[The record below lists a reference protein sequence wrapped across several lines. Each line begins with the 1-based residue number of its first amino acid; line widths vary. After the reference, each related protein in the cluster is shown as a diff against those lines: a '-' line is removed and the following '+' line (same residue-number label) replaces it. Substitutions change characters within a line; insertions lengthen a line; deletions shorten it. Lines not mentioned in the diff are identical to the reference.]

1 YSLFAY
7 NDSSHSGALQC
18 WRQGRITFLKMDV
31 VKVTFSELE
40 EIARRNKKNNGNNQN
55 SGQNIERRD
64 SKQDKSKKTKR
75 PERGI
80 YRPPTI
86 HRLKQDSEP
95 KNADNNEN
103 SAENVNA
110 DQNRKSPQIPSTEN
124 WEEVIDT
131 GIVKDSSEEKEAE
144 SITQNLQKLDISKS
158 SSEDKERKIDT
169 NETRRRSKRPSLQI
183 YVPKGKIL
191 EQQEQKSHSYT
202 GKDEE
207 EEEVWDVDDNPE
219 TETSQSSNSP
229 LAHIVH
235 QDMEDNSPRKVDL
248 KNMQVTVV
256 NDIASQQPKGRGRGR
271 SRTSTQTWE
280 GVTQS
285 KNPDIPVGRGRRV
298 QQALDKESRSQDRS
312 HQEGMVKQPPSNF
325 TVQAK
330 TKAGEIKEM
339 YIVPVRPD
347 TIGQEASRNANIIG
361 QEENETSEL
370 NEKLDVRLEKL
381 RANKSR
387 SVEKLDISEKWDEE
401 DFYDIGNI
409 GTLVFERSRSSEQL
423 NLTENKVGLT
433 PMYKGKGSS
442 LPRKFSFAAMRRA
455 ARKESVSSDVSTG
468 TGSDWSVDELEDST
482 AKILD
487 WNKEVERELA
497 LQVQDETQ
505 KLNEWFAKQSDEN
518 NSFKAN
524 PSGWQSPNMTR
535 SLEVERQTSEQ
546 KARCVDSKQDKNQPR
561 GRKKDR
567 RRGSLDVRS
576 RDSSVRSV
584 QSVQSVHSVQSAYG
598 DDDRRRHGGRR
609 RRRRRSGSTNFG
621 DQMQSESSDPRNIN
635 IKVTCAGN
643 NKREVMLQDKNNNS
657 GRRDG
662 GGLGRHRRNSYGES
676 SNKVEQQESKDKRSQ
691 GYQKRSEEL
700 NYLCEQWRKSDRSH
714 RDKYVGKQ
722 GHDGRSGHSPK
733 TGPPPKGGG
742 LLHLPPQSSLNNESH
757 HTQERHAEKKH
768 PRDRVKEHAR
778 EGSGQGQKVLFDPK
792 NPDKPIVIS
801 KSSKLEFKDED
812 DPPAHIT
819 SYPPAAYPRGYG
831 PIYPGYNMG
840 YGQGNPYE
848 RVQPH
853 HGITIPMDGPYGYSY
868 PMPPYPEPGVYPD
881 DTYTKDPCYHSDY
894 GQQDQFYSGGS
905 RSQCRMMVENALRQ
919 ALPLENQL
927 SNLISHRVKGEEGFK
942 MLNLLRHNLQ
952 SLLEQIV
959 LLDPDF
965 SNKHNV
971 EQMLWKS
978 VFYQIIEVLR
988 KQFSEEKDDDT
999 KHTLHAVLDEG
1010 TAFYEML
1017 LKKLQKT
1024 YDFSLDV
1031 FLDTNS
1037 IPPENINRAVKLA
1050 LLSAQRS
1057 MICLGDI
1064 ARYREQ
1070 MNDSG
1075 KVNYGKSRSWYTKA
1089 QQIAPKNGRPYN
1101 QLAIL
1106 ALYTRRK
1113 LDAVYYYMR
1122 SLAASNPFLTARESL
1137 MSLFDEAGKK
1147 VLAVEKKRL
1156 EEKLKQQQQK
1166 KAKQSKSNHQHNGHR
1181 VEIWIHSDGSTQ
1193 EDEVADNE
1201 EEDLSKLDAVEL
1213 NKRFVL
1219 SFLNVHGKLFT
1230 KIGMEMFPE
1239 VCGQMLLEFQAL
1251 LKDGAISPTRLLQL
1265 TAINMFA
1272 IENTALKDQSLEGSC
1287 HSLLQEYAVQMGLDM
1302 FGILLKHCS
1311 SLLQMHVQSTE
1322 YPSRMFSRELEEL
1335 VPGIKIWTDWMMCH
1349 SDLWNPPPA
1358 IRDPSF
1364 GPDVDVWVSTA
1375 ELCNILKDMDTSLLK
1390 LYSEKKEGC
1399 DAVLLSEDMMMA
1411 GFVPLLSAPT
1421 STSYVHSTVDKE
1433 IARACVRIEKLSLF
1447 GEYLCGIEPPMLAFN
1462 VESRKYYSVAPSQG
1476 YESQKDEEKQSSDK
1490 ELSEEEEEEVVIESE
1505 EEQVLQGDVG
1515 EEHVQHLKAR
1525 REELQKKVEQ
1535 QAKQQENLQKLL
1547 EKNRHRL
1554 IELEIRPLFLVADTN
1569 CFIDHLS
1576 SIVKL
1581 LRSKRYTI
1589 VVPLVVISEL
1599 DGLCQGSREG
1609 QYVSVEHGV
1618 KVKAK
1623 SKEAITLLEEEFE
1636 KKNSHLKAQTSKGSV
1651 LDTIAFRA
1659 EETDSSGNNDDLVL
1673 SCCLHYCKDKAR
1685 DFMPKDKDSPVR
1697 LYRDVVLLTDD
1708 RNLRLKA
1715 HTCNVPV
1722 KDVPS
1727 FIKWSKIT

>member
-1 YSLFAY
+1 
-7 NDSSHSGALQC
+7 
-18 WRQGRITFLKMDV
+18 
-31 VKVTFSELE
+31 
-40 EIARRNKKNNGNNQN
+40 
-55 SGQNIERRD
+55 
-64 SKQDKSKKTKR
+64 
-75 PERGI
+75 
-80 YRPPTI
+80 
-86 HRLKQDSEP
+86 
-95 KNADNNEN
+95 
-103 SAENVNA
+103 
-110 DQNRKSPQIPSTEN
+110 
-124 WEEVIDT
+124 
-131 GIVKDSSEEKEAE
+131 
-144 SITQNLQKLDISKS
+144 
-158 SSEDKERKIDT
+158 
-169 NETRRRSKRPSLQI
+169 
-183 YVPKGKIL
+183 
-191 EQQEQKSHSYT
+191 
-202 GKDEE
+202 
-207 EEEVWDVDDNPE
+207 
-219 TETSQSSNSP
+219 
-229 LAHIVH
+229 
-235 QDMEDNSPRKVDL
+235 MEDNSPRKVNL
-248 KNMQVTVV
+248 KSMQVTVV
-256 NDIASQQPKGRGRGR
+256 NDIATQQPKGRGRGR
-271 SRTSTQTWE
+271 SRTSSQTWE
-280 GVTQS
+280 GVAQS
-285 KNPDIPVGRGRRV
+285 KNQDIPAGSGHSV
-298 QQALDKESRSQDRS
+298 QQALDKESRSQERS
-312 HQEGMVKQPPSNF
+312 YKEEMIKQSPSHF
-325 TVQAK
+325 TVQTK
-330 TKAGEIKEM
+330 NKAGEMKEM

-361 QEENETSEL
+361 QEETETSEL
-370 NEKLDVRLEKL
+370 NEKVDVRLEKL

-387 SVEKLDISEKWDEE
+387 SVEKLDRSEKWDEE
-401 DFYDIGNI
+401 DFYDIGSI

-423 NLTENKVGLT
+423 NLTESNVGLT
-433 PMYKGKGSS
+433 SFYKGKGSS

-455 ARKESVSSDVSTG
+455 ARKESVSSDISTG
-468 TGSDWSVDELEDST
+468 TGSDWSIDELEDST

-518 NSFKAN
+518 KSFKAN
-524 PSGWQSPNMTR
+524 PSNWQSPNMTR
-535 SLEVERQTSEQ
+535 SLDLERQKSEQ
-546 KARCVDSKQDKNQPR
+546 KPWHADSKQDKNQPR

-576 RDSSVRSV
+576 RDSSVTSVRSV

-598 DDDRRRHGGRR
+598 DDDRRRRAGRR
-609 RRRRRSGSTNFG
+609 RRRKRSGSSSYG
-621 DQMQSESSDPRNIN
+621 DHLQSESSEPRNIN
-635 IKVTCAGN
+635 IKVTCADN
-643 NKREVMLQDKNNNS
+643 NKREVMLEDKNNNS

-676 SNKVEQQESKDKRSQ
+676 SSKVEQHQSKDKRSQ

-714 RDKYVGKQ
+714 KDKYGKIE
-722 GHDGRSGHSPK
+722 HDGRSGQSK
-733 TGPPPKGGG
+733 ETGPPPKGGG
-742 LLHLPPQSSLNNESH
+742 LLHLPPQSSLSESH
-757 HTQERHAEKKH
+757 HIQERHVDKKH
-768 PRDRVKEHAR
+768 SRDRVKEHVR
-778 EGSGQGQKVLFDPK
+778 EGAGQGQKVLFDPK
-792 NPDKPIVIS
+792 NPDRPIVIS

-812 DPPAHIT
+812 EPQSHIT

-831 PIYPGYNMG
+831 PFYPGYSMG
-840 YGQGNPYE
+840 YGHGNPYG

-853 HGITIPMDGPYGYSY
+853 LGVAMPLDGAYGYGY
-868 PMPPYPEPGVYPD
+868 PMLPYPDPGVYQD
-881 DTYTKDPCYHSDY
+881 DTYTKDPYYHSDY
-894 GQQDQFYSGGS
+894 EQQDQFYFGGS

-971 EQMLWKS
+971 EQVLWKS

-988 KQFSEEKDDDT
+988 KQFNEEKDEDT
-999 KHTLHAVLDEG
+999 KLTLHAVLDEG

-1024 YDFSLDV
+1024 YDFSLDA

-1156 EEKLKQQQQK
+1156 EEKLKQQ
-1166 KAKQSKSNHQHNGHR
+1166 KAKRSKGNRQHSGPR
-1181 VEIWIHSDGSTQ
+1181 VEIWIHTDGTTQ
-1193 EDEVADNE
+1193 EDEVGDNE

-1251 LKDGAISPTRLLQL
+1251 LQDGAISPTRLLQL

-1272 IENTALKDQSLEGSC
+1272 IENTALKDQSLEGSF
-1287 HSLLQEYAVQMGLDM
+1287 HSVLQEYAVQMGLDM
-1302 FGILLKHCS
+1302 FGILLKRCS
-1311 SLLQMHVQSTE
+1311 SLLQIHIQSTE
-1322 YPSRMFSRELEEL
+1322 YPSRMLSRELEEL

-1358 IRDPSF
+1358 IRDPRF

-1375 ELCNILKDMDTSLLK
+1375 ELCNILKDMDTSLVK

-1399 DAVLLSEDMMMA
+1399 EAVLLSEDMMMA

-1462 VESRKYYSVAPSQG
+1462 VESRKYYSVAPLQG
-1476 YESQKDEEKQSSDK
+1476 YEDQKDEENQSSYKD
-1490 ELSEEEEEEVVIESE
+1490 LSEEEEEVVIESE
-1505 EEQVLQGDVG
+1505 EEQILQEDEG

-1535 QAKQQENLQKLL
+1535 QTKQQENLQVRRELL
-1547 EKNRHRL
+1547 
-1554 IELEIRPLFLVADTN
+1554 
-1569 CFIDHLS
+1569 
-1576 SIVKL
+1576 
-1581 LRSKRYTI
+1581 
-1589 VVPLVVISEL
+1589 
-1599 DGLCQGSREG
+1599 
-1609 QYVSVEHGV
+1609 
-1618 KVKAK
+1618 
-1623 SKEAITLLEEEFE
+1623 
-1636 KKNSHLKAQTSKGSV
+1636 
-1651 LDTIAFRA
+1651 
-1659 EETDSSGNNDDLVL
+1659 
-1673 SCCLHYCKDKAR
+1673 
-1685 DFMPKDKDSPVR
+1685 
-1697 LYRDVVLLTDD
+1697 
-1708 RNLRLKA
+1708 
-1715 HTCNVPV
+1715 
-1722 KDVPS
+1722 
-1727 FIKWSKIT
+1727 